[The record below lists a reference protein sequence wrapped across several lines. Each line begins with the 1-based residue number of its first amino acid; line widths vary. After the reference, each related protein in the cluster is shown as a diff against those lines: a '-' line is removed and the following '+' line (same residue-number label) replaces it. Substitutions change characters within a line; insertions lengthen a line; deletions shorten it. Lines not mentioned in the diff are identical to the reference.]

1 MTLDLDTS
9 ILIDNKG
16 ADTPKRIRPIEYVP
30 FVKTIKLKMRTISY
44 RIVLFT
50 NMKENYLNTN
60 YLTYIIHS
68 KWRMVFPQ
76 IKYFFNLSRKEY

>member
-16 ADTPKRIRPIEYVP
+16 ADTPKRLRPIEYVP

-44 RIVLFT
+44 GIVLFT
-50 NMKENYLNTN
+50 NMK
-60 YLTYIIHS
+60 
-68 KWRMVFPQ
+68 
-76 IKYFFNLSRKEY
+76 